1 MTRHTSQPT
10 DSNRYSRRHVL
21 AAGTLAAAALA
32 GCAETDETAD
42 GEASSQQERPAEF
55 VADPPDAV
63 YKPTHREGMV
73 MDPMIEA
80 GDYTLLPHFT
90 YEHTF
95 WLMSGGAEPVEE
107 DPEAPGVHLMFAAID
122 SETGEQ
128 IPLDI
133 ISDIIVRQD
142 GEQIDRRDPWPM
154 IAQSMG
160 MHFGDNIP
168 LEFGTYEVEVQ
179 LSPINARKTGA
190 FEDRFEESVTAT
202 YTLEYDEEIRSQLID
217 DIEWLPEDEWGEPG
231 ALELMDHD
239 GHGDHDHGHDD
250 DGHDDDHAD
259 GGHGDDHGHDD
270 AEADDDAGSYSITQ
284 LSSHDHDDNGHD
296 DHGHDD
302 DHAHGDHGH
311 PEMDLPPAE
320 EYPGTDLG
328 VYSSGDADFVVR
340 HIEDSRLAEDGDDYL
355 LVSPRTPYNRIPLPD
370 MSLEVEGD
378 LDEELVQTIDDELG
392 HHYGLTTDLEGVESF
407 DIVVD
412 SPPQIA
418 RHQGYETAFIE
429 MSAMT
434 VEVE

>member
-1 MTRHTSQPT
+1 MTQNETSTT

-21 AAGTLAAAALA
+21 AAGTAAAVAVA
-32 GCAETDETAD
+32 GCTDTNDTA
-42 GEASSQQERPAEF
+42 ASDATDQSDPNLRTVE
-55 VADPPDAV
+55 DPPDQV
-63 YKPTHREGMV
+63 YKPTHRESMV
-73 MDPMIEA
+73 MDPMIQA

-95 WLMSGGAEPVEE
+95 WLMRGGGDPVEE
-107 DPEAPGVHLMFAAID
+107 APEAPGIHLMFAAID

-133 ISDIIVRQD
+133 VSDIEVRQD
-142 GEQIDRRDPWPM
+142 GEQVDRRDPWPM

-168 LEFGTYEVEVQ
+168 LEFGSYEVEIQ

-190 FEDRFEESVTAT
+190 FAGRFEESQTAT
-202 YTLEYDEEIRSQLID
+202 YTFEYDEDTRRELVD
-217 DIEWLPEDEWGEPG
+217 GIEWLPEDEWGEPG

-239 GHGDHDHGHDD
+239 GHGDHDDHGDTHDD
-250 DGHDDDHAD
+250 HGSHDGHDDD
-259 GGHGDDHGHDD
+259 
-270 AEADDDAGSYSITQ
+270 
-284 LSSHDHDDNGHD
+284 HD

-302 DHAHGDHGH
+302 HGGH
-311 PEMDLPPAE
+311 PEMDLPPAA

-340 HIEDSRLAEDGDDYL
+340 HLEDSRLAENGDDYL

-370 MSLEVEGD
+370 MRLSVTGD
-378 LDEELVQTIDDELG
+378 LDGDLVQTIDDELG
-392 HHYGLTTDLEGVESF
+392 HHYGLTADLDGVDSF
-407 DIVVD
+407 DIVVGT
-412 SPPQIA
+412 PPQVA

-429 MSAMT
+429 MPAMT
-434 VEVE
+434 VDVE